1 MTTTKTAFRRL
12 ALAGAALTVI
22 ATSMVA
28 APVLAQATHAT
39 GQQTQVA
46 ATARSGLDFPRS
58 FQTREINTNGTT
70 LHVRIGGSG
79 PAVVLLHGYG
89 ETGDMWAPLAADLA
103 RDHTV
108 IVPDLRG
115 MGLSATAATGF
126 QKANQAEDILGLMD
140 AVNIDRADVVA
151 HDIGNMVGFAL
162 AARHSDRVTRLVLMD
177 APVPGIGPWEEVL
190 KNPLLWHFR
199 FGGPDM
205 ERLVAGRERIYLD
218 RFWNEFS
225 ATPSRFTEA
234 SRTHYA
240 ALYAAPGRMH
250 AGFGQF
256 AAFDQDAIDN
266 KVWLATHGKL
276 TLPVLAVGGAKSFGP
291 MMAVDAEA
299 GAVDVQERVIPDAG
313 HWLMEEQ
320 PALTVLAIREFLDGT
335 PTQSSNEHLVQTA
348 MSLGQTQALPTTGAG
363 AGTSGLAAVRTVLL
377 YGDPSRAGPY
387 AFEIHVPANTRI
399 ESHTHRDDR
408 FATVISGS
416 WFFGYGKYATDATVR
431 PLTTGGF
438 YTEPAGSP
446 HFAFTRDEPAVVRIT
461 GNGPSDTV
469 YVAGSA
475 AN

>member
-1 MTTTKTAFRRL
+1 MTTANATRTAFRRL

-28 APVLAQATHAT
+28 APVFAQTAP
-39 GQQTQVA
+39 A
-46 ATARSGLDFPRS
+46 AAAASARPVFEFPAG
-58 FQTREINTNGTT
+58 FQTREIAANGTT

-115 MGLSATAATGF
+115 MGLSATATGGF
-126 QKANQAEDILGLMD
+126 EKANEAEDILGVMAALN
-140 AVNIDRADVVA
+140 VDRADVVA
-151 HDIGNMVGFAL
+151 HDIGNMVAYAL
-162 AARHSDRVTRLVLMD
+162 SARHPDKVTRLVLMD
-177 APVPGIGPWEEVL
+177 APVPGIGPWEEIL

-205 ERLVAGRERIYLD
+205 ERLVQGRERIYLD

-225 ATPSRFTEA
+225 ANPSRFTEA
-234 SRTHYA
+234 SRAHFAT
-240 ALYAAPGRMH
+240 LYAAPGRMH

-266 KVWLATHGKL
+266 RAWLATHGKL
-276 TLPVLAVGGAKSFGP
+276 TMPVLAVGGAKSFGAT
-291 MMAVDAEA
+291 MAVVTQA

-320 PALTVLAIREFLDGT
+320 PALTVAAIREFLDGT
-335 PTQSSNEHLVQTA
+335 PPAAPVGRHLGQTA
-348 MSLGQTQALPTTGAG
+348 MSLGQTQALPTSGAG
-363 AGTSGLAAVRTVLL
+363 AGTSGLAGVQTVLL
-377 YGDPSRAGPY
+377 YGDPSKPGPY

-399 ESHTHRDDR
+399 QSHTHRDDR

-416 WFFGYGKYATDATVR
+416 WFFGYGREATDATVR

-438 YTEPAGSP
+438 YTEPAGAP

-469 YVAGSA
+469 YVAGQA
-475 AN
+475 AH